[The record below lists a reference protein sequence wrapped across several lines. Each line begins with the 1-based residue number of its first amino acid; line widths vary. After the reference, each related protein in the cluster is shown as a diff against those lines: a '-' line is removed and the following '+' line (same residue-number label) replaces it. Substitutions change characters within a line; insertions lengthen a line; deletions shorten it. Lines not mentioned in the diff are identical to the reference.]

1 MKHIWS
7 HYVKLTAVAAMIAA
21 GFTHAVQADPYTPY
35 RGEDGIY
42 HYDWFHQSFLE
53 FEGDIQ
59 DAQDEGLSLLV
70 KFDQKGC
77 IYCEKMA
84 LEIFAEP
91 AINDYMRANF
101 LVVQLDLF
109 GNRDVT
115 DLDGTTMAENELAQK
130 WGVIFTPT
138 IYFVKEQGEAQT
150 LPEAAIA
157 QMPGAFGKLT
167 FMGMLKWVHE
177 GHAEK
182 GEPFQKYLN
191 NNMADIRA
199 ALKAARAS

>member
-1 MKHIWS
+1 MRRLWS
-7 HYVKLTAVAAMIAA
+7 RMVKMTAFAGVMAASLTQVA
-21 GFTHAVQADPYTPY
+21 QADPYTPY

-59 DAQDEGLSLLV
+59 DAQDDERSLLV

-91 AINDYMRANF
+91 AINDYLRAHY

-115 DLDGTTMAENELAQK
+115 DLDGSTMPENKLAQK

-177 GHAEK
+177 GHAEQ

-191 NNMADIRA
+191 NHMADIRE
-199 ALKAARAS
+199 ALKAARAG